1 MYHSLIISGRNTFD
15 AWGMVPTSRPA
26 VNPPSV
32 KTTYVDLP
40 ASHGVLDYTSLLL
53 EETPFGQREGSW
65 EFVLR
70 PGANWANVYASVLN
84 YLHGAR
90 HTVILEDDPA
100 FQYEGRLQVRQW
112 RSDPK
117 YSRITIDYQL
127 DPFKYSVVSSGETD
141 WLWNDLFA
149 ADIRYGRFSVAGTK
163 YRNLTNEG
171 MKAAIPTFNCT
182 APMTV
187 QFGGRSYTLV
197 RGKNYNANFALKPG
211 DNIMVFSGNGD
222 VTVNYRE
229 VSL

>member
-1 MYHSLIISGRNTFD
+1 MAASGLVGPCVGADDLRD
-15 AWGMVPTSRPA
+15 AHLVGGSPELRVA
-26 VNPPSV
+26 
-32 KTTYVDLP
+32 
-40 ASHGVLDYTSLLL
+40 
-53 EETPFGQREGSW
+53 QR
-65 EFVLR
+65 
-70 PGANWANVYASVLN
+70 

-117 YSRITIDYQL
+117 YSRISIGYQL

-149 ADIRYGRFSVAGTK
+149 VDVRYGRFSVAGTK
-163 YRNLTNEG
+163 YRNLINEG
-171 MKAAIPTFNCT
+171 MKATIPTFNCT

-187 QFGGRSYTLV
+187 QFGGRSYALV
-197 RGKNYNANFALKPG
+197 RGKNYNANLALKPG